1 MHIVQKPNKFS
12 ATPEKRLK
20 SPRLYVPVSLSDDAL
35 LAQAGIKPL
44 LRDKYKYFLHVLYLR
59 RVMNRN
65 MTRREMVELNYKYF
79 ENYVGKKLAAPIID
93 FWIAQ
98 GVVETPGSYQVGVRC
113 KAYRFTEQYQDDR
126 AVDVG
131 FVEDKFEKK
140 VMLLK
145 KKESRGTLDMT
156 KIQNVFLQFNLSE
169 LRVDLVPAQLEINQ
183 RIYMAGLVNDTD
195 TQDKCD
201 LDTIAI
207 HAIAEEPPRAHR
219 DEKGHRLHT
228 NFTNLSK
235 YMRKH
240 LYIETGEV
248 LRNLDVSNSQPLF
261 LCVLLMQ
268 HVKQMEQDMLDYIQ
282 HCETGQLYEKMM
294 VEMGHNPKDKQ
305 ARDRMKKRLFKC
317 VFYGQNAS
325 ASTYKEWAVFS
336 SMYKSVAEFIT
347 QAKKTDHR
355 SLSHRMQKAEA
366 ALILDTVIKQ
376 IAEAYHPSDFFATTI
391 HDSIVTTESNAPYV
405 KELMTQAFAQ
415 VGLRVNI
422 NDEAF

>member
-1 MHIVQKPNKFS
+1 
-12 ATPEKRLK
+12 
-20 SPRLYVPVSLSDDAL
+20 
-35 LAQAGIKPL
+35 
-44 LRDKYKYFLHVLYLR
+44 
-59 RVMNRN
+59 
-65 MTRREMVELNYKYF
+65 
-79 ENYVGKKLAAPIID
+79 
-93 FWIAQ
+93 
-98 GVVETPGSYQVGVRC
+98 
-113 KAYRFTEQYQDDR
+113 
-126 AVDVG
+126 
-131 FVEDKFEKK
+131 
-140 VMLLK
+140 
-145 KKESRGTLDMT
+145 
-156 KIQNVFLQFNLSE
+156 
-169 LRVDLVPAQLEINQ
+169 
-183 RIYMAGLVNDTD
+183 MAGLVNDTD

-240 LYIETGEV
+240 LYIKTGEA

>member
-282 HCETGQLYEKMM
+282 HCETGQLYEEMM
-294 VEMGHNPKDKQ
+294 VALGHNPKDKQ
-305 ARDRMKKRLFKC
+305 ARDHMKKRLFMC

-325 ASTYKEWAVFS
+325 ASTYKEWAVFTS
-336 SMYKSVAEFIT
+336 
-347 QAKKTDHR
+347 R
-355 SLSHRMQKAEA
+355 L
-366 ALILDTVIKQ
+366 L
-376 IAEAYHPSDFFATTI
+376 
-391 HDSIVTTESNAPYV
+391 
-405 KELMTQAFAQ
+405 
-415 VGLRVNI
+415 
-422 NDEAF
+422 